1 MVRDEV
7 AGYISRRDGG
17 APANASDV
25 FLTDGASPAVQ
36 MVIRALIRDDGAGD
50 AIMTPIPQYP
60 LYSASIALYGG
71 AQVRTVCVCGMRA
84 PDPTDRLARTR
95 PTRPDPTRPLAPQV
109 GYHLNES
116 RGWSLELP
124 ELRRSLAVRPPVH
137 PTTLSCL
144 AAA

>member
-1 MVRDEV
+1 MACGPYTSYAQTSNPSDVLHAPIGAYSNSQGLAVVRDEV

-17 APANASDV
+17 PPANASDV

-71 AQVRTVCVCGMRA
+71 AQVR
-84 PDPTDRLARTR
+84 D
-95 PTRPDPTRPLAPQV
+95 
-109 GYHLNES
+109 
-116 RGWSLELP
+116 
-124 ELRRSLAVRPPVH
+124 
-137 PTTLSCL
+137 
-144 AAA
+144 